1 MISAYEIAWIIIV
14 KDPREKKFF
23 LLSSWGHLENQDWIF
38 WIGKD
43 GFSVVNVFPRKQGW
57 DLCCWS
63 IAGEA
68 RMGLGCWCIL
78 GEANL
83 GSLNSW
89 CIPGEAR
96 LSSLLLIYSRRSKNG
111 VSVVDVYPDKQGCV
125 LCCWCI
131 PGEERMGFLF
141 WSWCIPGCSWSIPG
155 DEVRMGSLQ
164 LIHTRRSTDGFFV
177 IDIYS
182 EKQGWVLCSWS
193 IPGEARM
200 GSLQL
205 YTRREEGWILCT

>member
-83 GSLNSW
+83 GSL
-89 CIPGEAR
+89 
-96 LSSLLLIYSRRSKNG
+96 Y
-111 VSVVDVYPDKQGCV
+111 
-125 LCCWCI
+125 
-131 PGEERMGFLF
+131 
-141 WSWCIPGCSWSIPG
+141 SWS
-155 DEVRMGSLQ
+155 L
-164 LIHTRRSTDGFFV
+164 
-177 IDIYS
+177 
-182 EKQGWVLCSWS
+182 
-193 IPGEARM
+193 PGEARM
-200 GSLQL
+200 GFPLL
-205 YTRREEGWILCT
+205 MYTRTNKDVFSVVDAYPEKKGWVFFSEVDVYPDVADLYPATK